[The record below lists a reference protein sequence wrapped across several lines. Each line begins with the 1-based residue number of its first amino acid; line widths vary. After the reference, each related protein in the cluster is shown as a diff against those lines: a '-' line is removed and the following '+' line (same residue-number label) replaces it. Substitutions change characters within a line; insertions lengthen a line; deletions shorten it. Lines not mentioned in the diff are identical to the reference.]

1 MSESDRAGGSA
12 PATGGQSWRGA
23 TWVAA
28 ILATAVL
35 ILLGWRWWHA
45 DAPEEP
51 PVATGAD
58 PNAVF
63 AVLGCS
69 ARMLDDRPALAVTF
83 TQPVARKQPFDEAL
97 RVIDLGALPAPG
109 SAAASRP
116 ADSGSSG
123 SETLVRGNWVVEDN
137 PRVLVFP
144 YISAQKRFRIEV
156 LAGLKSQDG
165 PALTA
170 GNTCEVASEAM
181 LPSFQFASRGVVLP
195 AGQSGGL
202 PIITTNVPEVDLQFL
217 KVQPSEV
224 TRFLE
229 RVAGGQRVNR
239 PAEDT
244 DEQNENESYGYGDNR
259 KLKGAV
265 GGWQLDE
272 LRRSTKS
279 VYMGRFTTTDVPNK
293 RHVSFLP
300 VETIREL
307 REPGVYIAV
316 MSQPGRFALDYQVTY
331 FYVSDIG
338 LHARRYAKGLSVFAT
353 SLKSGES
360 MDGVRLELLDEH
372 ARALARGQTDRDGI
386 AHFADVPDD
395 ARVLLA
401 RRVDLQ
407 GVPGPEMTV
416 LVLREPGLDLSE
428 FDISGH
434 PSRNLKLFAYA
445 GRDLYRP
452 GEQFDVSVLVRS
464 VDGEPVLA
472 TPLTATLKRP
482 DGRTVNTSTW
492 RPDERRAGYFQR
504 SIALPADAPTG
515 SWVLELR
522 ADPAA
527 KRPDTAWKF
536 QVEEFLPER
545 MKLDLN
551 AGKPVL
557 GVQDPFKVQV
567 RGDYLYGAPAAG
579 NRLLVSH
586 AIERH
591 RFALPR
597 ELPGFIFGDFADDAR
612 KARKELPEQ
621 ALDDQGRVEVTL
633 PADLGGAK
641 SPMLVRG
648 SFSLLESGGRP
659 VVRSIE
665 RSVWPANAMLAVR
678 PLFDRDVAGENSLAE
693 FDLVR
698 VDAQGQAV
706 PAKSAANARLFQ
718 ENRDYYWRFDDQ
730 RGWNSGFT
738 ETDQLRQSLT
748 VQAGAR
754 AKFNVPVQWG
764 RYRLEVDDPE
774 TGLTLR
780 YRFFAGWGA
789 QDADEMGNRPDRVQ
803 VHLSGAPYKAG
814 DTAKITLTPPHDG
827 TAIVTVEGDRLLWSQ
842 RVAVRAAGTEIEIPI
857 PKDDALWSRHD
868 LYVGVVAFRPG
879 SQGER
884 VTPARA
890 VGLAHLPLARED
902 RKLKVTISAPDK
914 VLPEKRATVKV
925 KAEGLAGQAAI
936 VTLSAVDVG
945 ILNITRYKTPDP
957 GDYFFGRHRY
967 GIDQLDN
974 YGKLIEKLDGTQAK
988 LRFGG
993 DANVRDT
1000 RSLPRKVKLVDL
1012 FSGPV
1017 SLDSKGEAEV
1027 GLDIPDFNGSFRL
1040 MAVVSAPRR
1049 FGSAEAQMVSAAPV
1063 VAELAMPRFI
1073 SPGDAATIALD
1084 VTNLSGAPQNLKIK
1098 LEGAEPVRVRENER
1112 TLTLPNQQRSTL
1124 RFPVE
1129 ATDAYG
1135 LGRLQIT
1142 LEGEGVSLRRE
1153 AFLQV
1158 QPPVPAEREVRRVK
1172 LEAGG
1177 TFKVDPAWIDKYYKA
1192 SSTVALSLGNAPP
1205 LNVNRLVKG
1214 LLDYPYGCLEQ
1225 TTSAAYPHVFI
1236 DEPAAKAVGLPPRS
1250 REERVRFVEGAIG
1263 RIAGMQKSGG
1273 GFSLWGDGP
1282 YETWLTAYVIGFLSD
1297 ARSQGFSVPDPMVKR
1312 AQEWLLHQLLQ
1323 APNRFASFPAS
1334 AKPDANGVVN
1344 ERDQALVRDAHQRFA
1359 ELAYAG
1365 YMLARDQKAP
1375 LASLRYLHDQVRD
1388 RALSPLPLVHL
1399 SLALK
1404 QMGDEPR
1411 AQAALDDAMKR
1422 AYGMRTN
1429 RAGAWGVEWLGD
1441 YGSAVRDYAMAY
1453 ALLVRHAVAHPR
1465 RENLL
1470 FETADRLGS
1479 RPYLSTQERLGLFLA
1494 ARAQGAQPAG
1504 EWTAQLK
1511 TGDDAQTLASRA
1523 TEQRTLD
1530 AAAVAKGV
1538 TLTNRSNDALF
1549 LEVETAGFPTRPPAL
1564 KSDVID
1570 VKREWFH
1577 ADGSPWRSEP
1587 LKVGDTLIVKLTAR
1601 ARQRVEDGMVVDR
1614 VPAGLEIENQNLS
1627 QGTRADQ
1634 FVVGG
1639 VNAAQAMADPRIKH
1653 REFRDDRFVAA
1664 VRLETQPV
1672 SLFYFVRVVSPG
1684 RFGVPGVFAEDMYRP
1699 ELRTVGAPGKE
1710 ITITDPR
1717 GAGGTVAVAEQAA
1730 VVDVAASA
1738 PAGAAS
1744 GAATAAAAASAPA
1757 APAASGA
1764 AATAPAAASAA
1775 PAASAASR

>member
-1 MSESDRAGGSA
+1 MNDADRAEGAA
-12 PATGGQSWRGA
+12 PAGRDAGGQSWRGA
-23 TWVAA
+23 TWVAS
-28 ILATAVL
+28 IMATAVI

-45 DAPEEP
+45 DSPE
-51 PVATGAD
+51 AAAAAAGD
-58 PNAVF
+58 PNTPF
-63 AVLGCS
+63 AVLECS
-69 ARMLDDRPALAVTF
+69 ARMLDDRPALAVVF
-83 TQPVARKQPFDEAL
+83 TQPVARRQPFEEAL
-97 RVIDLGALPAPG
+97 RVIDLGALPPPG

-116 ADSGSSG
+116 AEGGNAGGGSI
-123 SETLVRGNWVVEDN
+123 VRGQWVVEDN
-137 PRVLVFP
+137 PRILVFP

-165 PALTA
+165 PALAA

-202 PIITTNVPEVDLQFL
+202 PIITTNVPEVDVQFL
-217 KVQPSEV
+217 KVQPTEV

-239 PAEDT
+239 AAQED
-244 DEQNENESYGYGDNR
+244 EEEESERDYGYGGSR
-259 KLKGAV
+259 KFQGAV

-272 LRRSTKS
+272 LRRSAKS
-279 VYMGRFTTTDVPNK
+279 VYLGRFTTTDVPNK

-307 REPGVYIAV
+307 REPGVYLAV
-316 MSQPGRFALDYQVTY
+316 MSKPGRFGMDYQVTY
-331 FYVSDIG
+331 FYVSDVG
-338 LHARRYAKGLSVFAT
+338 VHVRRYAKGLSAFAT
-353 SLKSGES
+353 SLKSGDP

-372 ARALARGQTDRDGI
+372 ARSLARAQTDRDGI
-386 AHFADVPDD
+386 AHFADVPDE

-401 RRVDLQ
+401 RRLDLQ
-407 GVPGPEMTV
+407 GAPGPEMTV

-428 FDISGH
+428 FDTSGH

-452 GEQFDVSVLVRS
+452 GEQFEVSALVRS

-492 RPDERRAGYFQR
+492 RPDERRVGYFQHTVV
-504 SIALPADAPTG
+504 LPADAPTG

-545 MKLDLN
+545 MKLDLS

-557 GVQDPFKVQV
+557 AAQEPFKVQV

-579 NRLLVSH
+579 NRLLVSSS
-586 AIERH
+586 IERH

-597 ELPGFIFGDFADDAR
+597 ELPGFMFGDFADDAR

-621 ALDDQGRVEVTL
+621 ALDEQGRAEVQL
-633 PADLGGAK
+633 PADVSGAK
-641 SPMLVRG
+641 SPLLVRG

-665 RSVWPANAMLAVR
+665 RSVWPASAMLAVR

-698 VDAQGQAV
+698 VDAQGQTV
-706 PAKSAANARLFQ
+706 PARAPANVRLFQ

-738 ETDQLRQSLT
+738 ETDLLRQSLT

-842 RVAVRAAGTEIEIPI
+842 RVSVRASGTEVEIPF
-857 PKDDALWSRHD
+857 PKDDALWARHD

-879 SQGER
+879 SQGDR

-902 RKLKVTISAPDK
+902 RKVKVTISAPEK
-914 VLPEKRATVKV
+914 VLPEKRATVKIR
-925 KAEGLAGQAAI
+925 ADGLAGQAAI

-945 ILNITRYKTPDP
+945 ILNITRYKSPDP
-957 GDYFFGRHRY
+957 VDFFFGKHRY

-993 DANVRDT
+993 DSNVRDT

-1017 SLDSKGEAEV
+1017 ALDSKGEAEV
-1027 GLDIPDFNGSFRL
+1027 GLDIPDFNGTFKL

-1049 FGSAEAQMVSAAPV
+1049 FGSAEAQMLSAAPV

-1073 SPGDAATIALD
+1073 SPGDAASIALD
-1084 VTNLSGAPQNLKIK
+1084 VTNLSGVPQTLKIK
-1098 LEGAEPVRVRENER
+1098 LEGADPLRVRDTER
-1112 TLTLPNQQRSTL
+1112 TVTLPHQQRNTL

-1135 LGRLQIT
+1135 LGRLQ
-1142 LEGEGVSLRRE
+1142 LSVEGEGISVRRE

-1172 LEAGG
+1172 LEAGA
-1177 TFKVDPAWIDKYYKA
+1177 TFKIDPAWVEKYYKA
-1192 SSTVALSLGNAPP
+1192 SSTVAVSLGNAPP

-1236 DEPAAKAVGLPPRS
+1236 DEPAARAVGLPPRS
-1250 REERVRFVEGAIG
+1250 REERVRMVEGAIG
-1263 RIAGMQKSGG
+1263 RIAGMQKSAG

-1282 YETWLTAYVIGFLSD
+1282 YEAWLTSYVIGFLAD
-1297 ARSQGFSVPDPMVKR
+1297 ARAQGFSVPEPMVKR
-1312 AQEWLLHQLLQ
+1312 AQEWLLHQLQQ
-1323 APNRFASFPAS
+1323 APNRFAAFPAS
-1334 AKPDANGVVN
+1334 ARPDANGVVS
-1344 ERDQALVRDAHQRFA
+1344 ERDLNLVRDAHQRLA

-1411 AQAALDDAMKR
+1411 AQVALDDAMKR
-1422 AYGMRTN
+1422 AYGLRTN
-1429 RAGAWGVEWLGD
+1429 RQGNAWGTEWLGD
-1441 YGSAVRDYAMAY
+1441 YGSAVRDGALAY
-1453 ALLVRHAVAHPR
+1453 ALLVRHAVTHPR

-1479 RPYLSTQERLGLFLA
+1479 RPYLSTQERMALFLA
-1494 ARAQGAQPAG
+1494 ARAQGAAQKG
-1504 EWTAQLK
+1504 EWTVALK
-1511 TGDDAQTLASRA
+1511 TGDDAAQTIASRA
-1523 TEQRTLD
+1523 TEQRTLEP
-1530 AAAVAKGV
+1530 AAVARGV
-1538 TLTNRSNDALF
+1538 SLTNRSGDALF
-1549 LEVETAGFPTRPPAL
+1549 LEVETTGFPNRAPAPRG
-1564 KSDVID
+1564 DVID
-1570 VKREWFH
+1570 LKREWFL
-1577 ADGSPWRSEP
+1577 ADGSPWRNEP
-1587 LKVGDTLIVKLTAR
+1587 LRVGDTLIVRVTAR

-1614 VPAGLEIENQNLS
+1614 VPAGLEIENQNLT
-1627 QGTRADQ
+1627 QGLQADQ
-1634 FVVGG
+1634 FMVGG
-1639 VNAAQAMADPRIKH
+1639 VNVAQAMADSRIKH

-1664 VRLETQPV
+1664 VRLEARPV

-1684 RFGVPGVFAEDMYRP
+1684 RFGVPGVFGEDMYRP
-1699 ELRTVGAPGKE
+1699 ELRTVGTPGKE

-1717 GAGGTVAVAEQAA
+1717 GTGGTAAVTDAPTVAVE
-1730 VVDVAASA
+1730 
-1738 PAGAAS
+1738 
-1744 GAATAAAAASAPA
+1744 
-1757 APAASGA
+1757 
-1764 AATAPAAASAA
+1764 
-1775 PAASAASR
+1775 PAASAASAVAAPASAASAADAAASAAAAPASAASAAAPAASR